1 MGRRIV
7 NQLACSTAARTDP
20 GNGSSFCA
28 FMARGEV
35 GPYREAILPGWE
47 ALRRNYYTQM
57 GWDAETGRPLPET
70 LEKLGLEHTIADLK
84 Q

>member
-1 MGRRIV
+1 
-7 NQLACSTAARTDP
+7 
-20 GNGSSFCA
+20 
-28 FMARGEV
+28 MARGEV